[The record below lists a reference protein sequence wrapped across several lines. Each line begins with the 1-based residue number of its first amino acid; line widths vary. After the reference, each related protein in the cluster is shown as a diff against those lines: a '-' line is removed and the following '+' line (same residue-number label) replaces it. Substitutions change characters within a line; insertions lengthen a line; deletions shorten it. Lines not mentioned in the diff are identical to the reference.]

1 MCNLRL
7 GTFVSLLVKRGTA
20 GVQPSLLTQPGI
32 IEIICVS
39 GLTHTRH
46 SVIFRFL
53 LTRAEVIAL
62 SKSGYTDGEAV
73 QEGLRKQV
81 QWLSPIPN
89 ELGVI
94 RRKEKVS

>member
-1 MCNLRL
+1 M
-7 GTFVSLLVKRGTA
+7 KKGTA
-20 GVQPSLLTQPGI
+20 GVQPSLLTQPGV

-39 GLTHTRH
+39 GLMHTRH
-46 SVIFRFL
+46 SVIFHFL
-53 LTRAEVIAL
+53 LKRAEAIAP

-81 QWLSPIPN
+81 LSPIPN